1 MIKPAPA
8 PPRAEKVD
16 AVIAN
21 LRHSGAMEKR
31 PQDIDREIPDSRV
44 LGCPPARY
52 GLIAF
57 GWLCV
62 GLGVIGT
69 FLPVMPT
76 TIFLILALWAFS
88 KSSPRFH
95 RWLYNHPRLGRPM
108 RDWHAHRVIPIPA
121 KCLALTMMTAS
132 LLFVTFFVAEGW
144 ALPLGLALVLGTVAA
159 YIVTRPHRIPV

>member
-1 MIKPAPA
+1 MSALSLPLAA
-8 PPRAEKVD
+8 Y
-16 AVIAN
+16 AN
-21 LRHSGAMEKR
+21 QVLARLGHAGAMER
-31 PQDIDREIPDSRV
+31 GSDDIEYQLPESRV

-62 GLGVIGT
+62 GLGVIGA

-88 KSSPRFH
+88 KSSARFH
-95 RWLYNHPRLGRPM
+95 RWLYSHPYLGRPL
-108 RDWHAHRVIPIPA
+108 RAWHAHRVIPIPA
-121 KCLALTMMTAS
+121 KCLALSMMTAS
-132 LLFVTFFVAEGW
+132 LLFMTFFVAEGW
-144 ALPLGLALVLGTVAA
+144 ALPLILALVLGTVSA

>member
-1 MIKPAPA
+1 M
-8 PPRAEKVD
+8 D
-16 AVIAN
+16 
-21 LRHSGAMEKR
+21 R
-31 PQDIDREIPDSRV
+31 PSETIEIELPESHV

-62 GLGVIGT
+62 GLGVIGA
-69 FLPVMPT
+69 FLPVIPT

-88 KSSPRFH
+88 KSSARFH
-95 RWLYNHPRLGRPM
+95 RWLYRHPNLGRPL
-108 RDWHAHRVIPIPA
+108 RDWHAHRVIPVPA

-144 ALPLGLALVLGTVAA
+144 ALPLGLALVLAAVAS
-159 YIVTRPHRIPV
+159 YIVTRPHRISA

>member
-1 MIKPAPA
+1 M
-8 PPRAEKVD
+8 E
-16 AVIAN
+16 
-21 LRHSGAMEKR
+21 SG
-31 PQDIDREIPDSRV
+31 PDDIEYQRSEARV

-62 GLGVIGT
+62 CLGVIGA

-88 KSSPRFH
+88 KSSARFH
-95 RWLYNHPRLGRPM
+95 HWLYSHPRLGRRL
-108 RDWHAHRVIPIPA
+108 RDWHAHRVIPIPV
-121 KCLALTMMTAS
+121 KCLALSMMTAS

-144 ALPLGLALVLGTVAA
+144 ALPLGLAFGLGSVAA
-159 YIVTRPHRIPV
+159 YIVTRPHRIPA